1 MVPQRG
7 YTAPAFGVKSFPM
20 STISIIDTH
29 CHLDYIQRQEDH
41 PEGQTGTDP
50 VEVLA
55 RAKAV
60 GVELLV
66 NPSVTPARFAEV
78 IALAERFDNVYA
90 AVAVHPTDV
99 TDIAENDRWLD
110 EVEALLSHPK
120 VVAIGE
126 TGLDY
131 YWDTTQVDLQKRC
144 FKGLLELGRK
154 HDLPV
159 IVHDREAHED
169 VAQMITEVPGVRGI
183 MHCFSG
189 DAAFA
194 RQMIE
199 KNFYIS
205 FAGNLTF
212 KKAEN
217 LHEAARET
225 PLEWILAETDSP
237 FLSPVPFRGKPNEPA
252 RVKHV
257 VEKIAE
263 LKGLSY
269 EEVAEAT
276 TRNARKVFGL

>member
-1 MVPQRG
+1 
-7 YTAPAFGVKSFPM
+7 M
-20 STISIIDTH
+20 SSAAIIDTH
-29 CHLDYIQRQEDH
+29 CHLDYIQRQDDH
-41 PEGQTGTDP
+41 PEGMEGTDP
-50 VEVLA
+50 EKIMA
-55 RAKAV
+55 RAMAA
-60 GVELLV
+60 GVQWIV
-66 NPSVTPARFAEV
+66 NPSVTPARFPEV
-78 IALAERFDNVYA
+78 IALAERFENVYA

-99 TDIAENDRWLD
+99 TDIESNPAWLD

-131 YWDTTQVDLQKRC
+131 YWDKTHVNLQQAC

-169 VAQMITEVPGVRGI
+169 IYRIISEVPGARGV

-194 RQMIE
+194 RLMIE
-199 KNFYIS
+199 KGFYIS
-205 FAGNLTF
+205 FAGNVTF

-225 PLEWILAETDSP
+225 PLERILVETDSP

-252 RVKHV
+252 RVAHV

-263 LKGLSY
+263 LKGISY
-269 EEVAEAT
+269 GDVAEAT
-276 TRNARKVFGL
+276 TRNAQTVFGLQVR

>member
-1 MVPQRG
+1 MTSVLKP
-7 YTAPAFGVKSFPM
+7 K
-20 STISIIDTH
+20 IIDTH

-41 PEGQTGTDP
+41 PEGLEGTDP
-50 VEVLA
+50 VQVLA
-55 RAKAV
+55 RAMAE
-60 GVELLV
+60 GVEFIV
-66 NPSVTPARFAEV
+66 NPSVTPARFPEV

-99 TDIAENDRWLD
+99 ADIIDQPGWLD
-110 EVEALLSHPK
+110 DIERLLSHPK

-131 YWDTTQVDLQKRC
+131 YWDTAHAELQKQC
-144 FKGLLELGRK
+144 FRGLLELGRK

-169 VAQMITEVPGVRGI
+169 IFQIISEVPGVRGI

-189 DAAFA
+189 DAEFA
-194 RQMIE
+194 RRMIAQ
-199 KNFYIS
+199 NFYVS
-205 FAGNLTF
+205 FAGNVTF

-225 PLEWILAETDSP
+225 PLEWILVETDSP
-237 FLSPVPFRGKPNEPA
+237 FLSPMPHRGKPNEPA
-252 RVKHV
+252 RVRHV

-263 LKGLSY
+263 LKGISY
-269 EEVAEAT
+269 EEVATAT
-276 TRNARKVFGL
+276 TENARKVFGLLC